1 MIINK
6 KKSFKLSTIYP
17 FDKETNTY
25 CVYISLDSYEEL
37 FNGWDAAPIKR
48 RDLEP
53 DLLDFLE
60 QVSYDIPLSEKVKIV
75 FQLPEAKKD
84 SEKEQRSKE
93 AIYHNFNLIRHFIN
107 KSLMQ
112 NNRKIAT
119 YLAMGVFFLL
129 LSYSLDL
136 YLHLTFPFS
145 ILVDGFFIGGWVMFW
160 EAFSLTFF
168 IGHEFRNR
176 RNRFARY
183 SDSQVEFQYFS
194 SQPISIPTDDML

>member
-1 MIINK
+1 MKINK
-6 KKSFKLSTIYP
+6 KKNFKLSTIYP
-17 FDKETNTY
+17 YDIDTFTY

-53 DLLDFLE
+53 DLIDFLE

-75 FQLPEAKKD
+75 FNLPEKTKD
-84 SEKEQRSKE
+84 VEKELRSKE
-93 AIYHNFNLIRHFIN
+93 AIYHNFHLIRHFIN

-112 NNRKIAT
+112 NNRKIIT
-119 YLAMGVFFLL
+119 YLAMGVLFLL

-136 YLHLTFPFS
+136 YLHLEFPFS

-168 IGHEFRNR
+168 IGYEFRNR
-176 RNRFARY
+176 RNRFDRY
-183 SDSQVEFQYFS
+183 SESQVEFQYIS
-194 SQPISIPTDDML
+194 SQPTSSTQDDMI